1 MNNILVIDD
10 NEDITAMLEAVLSSD
25 TCHVQTAENG
35 LAGLQLLR
43 ERPFDVVI
51 TDIIMPEVNGF
62 EVISEANGMQ
72 PRPQVIAM
80 TGGPLCVSRESRP
93 EVASALRVQRVLY
106 KPFTINELLE
116 SLHLPDGCV
125 GAVA

>member
-10 NEDITAMLEAVLSSD
+10 NQDITAMLETVLSSD

-43 ERPFDVVI
+43 EHPFDVVI
-51 TDIIMPEVNGF
+51 TDIIMPEKDGY
-62 EVISEANGMQ
+62 EVITEVNGMQ

-80 TGGPLCVSRESRP
+80 TGGPMCLCQESRP
-93 EVASALRVQRVLY
+93 EVANALNVQRVLF
-106 KPFTINELLE
+106 KPFSIDELLE
-116 SLHLPDGCV
+116 SLCLPDLGT
-125 GAVA
+125 GAMA